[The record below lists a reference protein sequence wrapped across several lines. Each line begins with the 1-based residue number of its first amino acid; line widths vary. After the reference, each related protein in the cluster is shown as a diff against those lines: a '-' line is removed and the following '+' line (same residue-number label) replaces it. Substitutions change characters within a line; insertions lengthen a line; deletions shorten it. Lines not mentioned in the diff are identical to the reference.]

1 MATAYPLPDLAKVK
15 QMLGLLF
22 DGLDVKAGKK
32 FDIVPPSGSW
42 IGLYVCDDGSPVAAC
57 AVDAL
62 LAANAGAALSMLPP
76 AVAKDAA
83 KAKELTDVMVANLQE
98 IMNICSRLVMTDSS
112 RHLKLDKVYP
122 AKAMPP
128 QLMQLLGAVQGRVDF
143 ELNVPKYGVGTL
155 AVLSS

>member
-15 QMLGLLF
+15 LMLGLLF

-42 IGLYVCDDGSPVAAC
+42 IGLYVCDDGRPVAAC

-62 LAANAGAALSMLPP
+62 LAASAGAALSMLPP

-83 KAKELTDVMVANLQE
+83 KTKELTDVMVANLQE
-98 IMNICSRLVMTDSS
+98 IMNICSRLLMNDSS
-112 RHLKLDKVYP
+112 AHLRLEKVYP
-122 AKAMPP
+122 SKAMSPE
-128 QLMQLLGAVQGRVDF
+128 LTKVLGAVQGRADF
-143 ELNVPKYGVGTL
+143 ELNVPKYGAGTL
-155 AVLSS
+155 AVIST